1 MAMTKYTTTCAGS
14 RRERF
19 SRRPVS
25 ASTSSTRSRG
35 TSRVSTPIPIRSVR
49 RPPGVTCPSSPSSAT
64 AQNILGTCAETKLR
78 GQLPAISTNARRVA
92 LWKCGRKS
100 EPSLTKWHCN
110 QDHDGVIPLAERLD
124 REWIR
129 WYQRLARVKGI
140 SARAEDLPEESSVR
154 MDIPGYVAPDR
165 IRALL
170 DTARALFR
178 EAGAALEKPPR
189 IAEAEH
195 AVRLWWFEQGR
206 WAFKKSGC

>member
-1 MAMTKYTTTCAGS
+1 MTDIDPRAEISIG
-14 RRERF
+14 
-19 SRRPVS
+19 
-25 ASTSSTRSRG
+25 RSYD
-35 TSRVSTPIPIRSVR
+35 V
-49 RPPGVTCPSSPSSAT
+49 
-64 AQNILGTCAETKLR
+64 
-78 GQLPAISTNARRVA
+78 
-92 LWKCGRKS
+92 
-100 EPSLTKWHCN
+100 N

-140 SARAEDLPEESSVR
+140 SARAEDLPEGSSVR

-206 WAFKKSGC
+206 